1 MSGLP
6 LMLCGHVSMQLGLS
20 SRIDPCTRAQIA
32 DMFRMQARRLDVGG
46 NGDEDG
52 V

>member
-1 MSGLP
+1 
-6 LMLCGHVSMQLGLS
+6 MLLFLE
-20 SRIDPCTRAQIA
+20 QIA